1 MRIEVE
7 VAKDDTG
14 LFRAT
19 AIAYPEVTATGR
31 TETEAL
37 GLLMEAMERYMKRQA
52 GLRNFA
58 ENPAQLHPVFRLCI
72 RLEVEHVV
80 VHRLIDLFS
89 INGGVEV
96 LITLKEFQL
105 RDSR

>member
-1 MRIEVE
+1 MNQSPAQISNRIFLVDLLDRIDESL
-7 VAKDDTG
+7 DTV
-14 LFRAT
+14 R
-19 AIAYPEVTATGR
+19 
-31 TETEAL
+31 
-37 GLLMEAMERYMKRQA
+37 ERCMNMKRQA

-89 INGGVEV
+89 INGRVEV
-96 LITLKEFQL
+96 LITLKELQL
-105 RDSR
+105 RDSWQD